1 MNFAKSQANQV
12 GIMETV
18 SPPRVTPRAQEYGF
32 GSDTSYDLTY
42 GWGARKSDDLDTL
55 LRDIEDRYFYIV
67 VMTLPCRNLSPL
79 QNLTP
84 WELRKGPE
92 KFTQEVKE

>member
-12 GIMETV
+12 GIMEIF

-32 GSDTSYDLTY
+32 GSDGSYDLTY
-42 GWGARKSDDLDTL
+42 GWDARKSDGVDTL
-55 LRDIEDRYFYIV
+55 LRDLEDRDPHIV
-67 VMTLPCRNLSPL
+67 TMTPPCGKLSPL

-84 WELRKGPE
+84 WELRKDPE
-92 KFTQEVKE
+92 TFTQEVK